1 MTIERSDPIEDM
13 PREDAAPPRRRDWAA
28 YSAVVATLV
37 GLLALCVSAYTAM
50 LQQQQVRAQVWP
62 RLQLMSSGSLQEV
75 LVMNKGVGPAVIQ
88 SVRVSVDGVVQRDWK
103 MLQQTLGVTPAE
115 YVQSTVN
122 GTVIS
127 GGERYVMAHFPDRQ
141 VWERIRPQLQKL
153 QRRMCY
159 CSTLDECWVV
169 GTSLSG
175 ANEYQ
180 SVARCESNV
189 AEEFND

>member
-1 MTIERSDPIEDM
+1 MTSEARDETESADDT
-13 PREDAAPPRRRDWAA
+13 APQRRNWAA
-28 YSAVVATLV
+28 YSAVIATLV
-37 GLLALCVSAYTAM
+37 GLLALFVSAYTAM

-75 LVMNKGVGPAVIQ
+75 LVMNKGVGPAVIE
-88 SVRVSVDGVVQRDWK
+88 SVRVHVDGVAQRDWK
-103 MLQQTLGVTPAE
+103 MLEKTLGLTPAE

-127 GGERYVMAHFPDRQ
+127 GGERYVMANFPDRQ
-141 VWERIRPQLQKL
+141 VWERIRPQLQRM

-159 CSTLDECWVV
+159 CSTLQECWTVD
-169 GTSLSG
+169 TSSSG

-180 SVARCESNV
+180 SVNRCERIE

>member
-1 MTIERSDPIEDM
+1 MSEERLPIV
-13 PREDAAPPRRRDWAA
+13 PPHRKRDWAA
-28 YSAVVATLV
+28 YSAVIATLV

-75 LVMNKGVGPAVIQ
+75 LVMNKGVGPAVIE
-88 SVRVSVDGVVQRDWK
+88 SVRVSVEGVVQRDWK
-103 MLQQTLGVTPAE
+103 MLEKTLRVTPDE

-127 GGERYVMAHFPDRQ
+127 GGERYVMANFPDRQ
-141 VWERIRPQLQKL
+141 VWERIRPQLQRM
-153 QRRMCY
+153 QRRLCY
-159 CSTLDECWVV
+159 CSTLQECWIVD
-169 GTSLSG
+169 TSSKG

-180 SVARCESNV
+180 SVNRCERVES
-189 AEEFND
+189 EEFND

>member
-1 MTIERSDPIEDM
+1 MNESPPETVPPPE
-13 PREDAAPPRRRDWAA
+13 PRKRDWAS
-28 YSAVVATLV
+28 YSALIATLV

-75 LVMNKGVGPAVIQ
+75 LVMNKGVGPAVIE
-88 SVRVSVDGVVQRDWK
+88 SVRVTVDGVPQRDWK
-103 MLQQTLGVTPAE
+103 MLEQTLGVTPAE

-127 GGERYVMAHFPDRQ
+127 GGERYVMANFPDRL
-141 VWERIRPQLQKL
+141 VWERIRPKLRQL
-153 QRRMCY
+153 QRRFCY

-169 GTSLSG
+169 ETTQAG

-180 SVARCESNV
+180 SAARCERS
-189 AEEFND
+189 ATDEFND

>member
-1 MTIERSDPIEDM
+1 MSETQPA
-13 PREDAAPPRRRDWAA
+13 AAPRPPAPPPPRKRDWAS
-28 YSAVVATLV
+28 YSAVIATLV
-37 GLLALCVSAYTAM
+37 GLLALCVSAYTAV

-75 LVMNKGVGPAVIQ
+75 LVMNKGVGPAVIE
-88 SVRVSVDGVVQRDWK
+88 SVRVTVAGVPQRDWK
-103 MLQQTLGVTPAE
+103 MLAQTLGVTPAE

-127 GGERYVMAHFPDRQ
+127 GGERYVMANFPDRQ
-141 VWERIRPQLQKL
+141 VWERIRPQLQQL
-153 QRRMCY
+153 QRRFCY

-169 GTSLSG
+169 QTAQDS

-180 SVARCESNV
+180 SVARCERS
-189 AEEFND
+189 ATDEFND